1 MQAGKDE
8 VRVDVSS
15 ADYSRCLLRKQNG
28 YWSALFL
35 WHLRQT
41 LSCPDA
47 EKNYA
52 INTWV
57 VSYLMCGREGIEF
70 SQSAAVASLNS

>member
-28 YWSALFL
+28 YWSAIFL

-41 LSCPDA
+41 PFWPDA
-47 EKNYA
+47 EKTYRDQYMSSELSDV
-52 INTWV
+52 WQGE
-57 VSYLMCGREGIEF
+57 Y
-70 SQSAAVASLNS
+70 